1 MSKFR
6 NYEKYEIYEDGRI
19 WSYKYKKFLKP
30 KIEKKGYQRVRL
42 TDNEGKAKMYLVHR
56 VVFEAV
62 SGKPIPENLEVNH
75 INEDKTDNRFCNLNL
90 LTHKD
95 NVNYGTGISRR
106 AESISKQVGAFN
118 KNGEL
123 VMTFKSTIE
132 AQRQGFE
139 CGCISKCCNGKLKHH
154 KGYTWKYL

>member
-6 NYEKYEIYEDGRI
+6 NYDKYEIYEDGRI

-30 KIEKKGYQRVRL
+30 KTEKKGYQRVRL
-42 TDNEGKAKMYLVHR
+42 TDNEGKSKCYLVHR

-62 SGKPIPENLEVNH
+62 SGEPIPENLEVNH

-90 LTHKD
+90 LTH
-95 NVNYGTGISRR
+95 NENINFGTGIARR
-106 AESISKQVGAFN
+106 AKQISKQVGAYKDGN
-118 KNGEL
+118 L
-123 VMTFKSTIE
+123 IMTFQSTIE
-132 AQRQGFE
+132 AHIQGFE
-139 CGCISKCCNGKLKHH
+139 CGSVSKCCNGKMKTH